1 MVKKIPPYLLH
12 ILGSALFLSIPVF
25 SSPDFDENIN
35 LFTVAPFLRSFASY
49 ILLLIFFYA
58 NYLYFIPRF
67 YFRGRRRSYF
77 VIVSL
82 SFVLI
87 ALLPFLVAR
96 FGTIHIPKDMPLPFP
111 RHHHHGPDVR
121 FFLEASGIFHFL
133 LVFSLSFL
141 IRINIR
147 LGDIQNEKLKTE
159 VSYLK
164 AQINPHFLFNT
175 LNSLYSLALI
185 KSEDTPGAILKLSSI
200 MRYVVSESSRE
211 TVALD
216 KEIEY
221 VRNYIALQHL
231 RMDENTRFSFEVIGA
246 PAGKAI
252 SPLLLIP
259 FIENAF
265 KYGLNPEAE
274 SEIAICINIQGN
286 HLEMFVRNKKSAVVI
301 TDEEKTE
308 QGIDN
313 TLKRLEYLY
322 KGKYALDVKETDAD
336 YQVSLKIDL
345 Q

>member
-12 ILGSALFLSIPVF
+12 ILGSGLFLSIPVF

-35 LFTVAPFLRSFASY
+35 LFMVAPFLRSFASY

-58 NYLYFIPRF
+58 NYLYFIPGF
-67 YFRGRRRSYF
+67 YFSGKRLTYF
-77 VIVSL
+77 GVVLL

-87 ALLPFLVAR
+87 ALLPFAVSRLGTMPMPMDMHVA
-96 FGTIHIPKDMPLPFP
+96 FP
-111 RHHHHGPDVR
+111 HRHRGPDVR
-121 FFLEASGIFHFL
+121 FFLEASGIFQFL
-133 LVFSLSFL
+133 LIFSLSFL
-141 IRINIR
+141 IRINTR
-147 LGDIQNEKLKTE
+147 LDAIQSEKLRTE

-185 KSEDTPGAILKLSSI
+185 KSEETPGAILKLSSI

-211 TVALD
+211 SVALD

-221 VRNYIALQHL
+221 IRNYIALQRL
-231 RMDENTRFSFEVIGA
+231 RMDDTTNFSFDVIGT
-246 PAGKAI
+246 PSGKAI

-265 KYGLNPEAE
+265 KYGLNPETE
-274 SEIAICINIQGN
+274 SIITICITISGN
-286 HLEMFVRNKKSAVVI
+286 HLELFVYNKKSAVVV
-301 TDEEKTE
+301 TDEERTE

-313 TLKRLEYLY
+313 ALKRLEYLY
-322 KGKYALDVKETDAD
+322 KGKYELEVKESDTD
-336 YQVSLKIDL
+336 YQIFLKMHL

>member
-49 ILLLIFFYA
+49 ILLLVFFYA

-67 YFRGRRRSYF
+67 YFTGRRHTYF
-77 VIVSL
+77 VIVSS

-96 FGTIHIPKDMPLPFP
+96 FGTMHIPKDMPMPFP
-111 RHHHHGPDVR
+111 GHHHHGPDVR

-147 LGDIQNEKLKTE
+147 MGDIQNEKLKTE

-185 KSEDTPGAILKLSSI
+185 KSEETPGAILKLSSI

-211 TVALD
+211 SVALD

-221 VRNYIALQHL
+221 IRNYIALQRL
-231 RMDENTRFSFEVIGA
+231 RMDDTTNFSFDVIGT
-246 PAGKAI
+246 PSGKAI

-265 KYGLNPEAE
+265 KYGLNPERE
-274 SEIAICINIQGN
+274 SIITICITISGN
-286 HLEMFVRNKKSAVVI
+286 HLELFTYNKKSAVVV
-301 TDEEKTE
+301 TDEERTE

-313 TLKRLEYLY
+313 ALKRLEYLY
-322 KGKYALDVKETDAD
+322 KGKYELEVKESDTD
-336 YQVSLKIDL
+336 YQMFLKMHL